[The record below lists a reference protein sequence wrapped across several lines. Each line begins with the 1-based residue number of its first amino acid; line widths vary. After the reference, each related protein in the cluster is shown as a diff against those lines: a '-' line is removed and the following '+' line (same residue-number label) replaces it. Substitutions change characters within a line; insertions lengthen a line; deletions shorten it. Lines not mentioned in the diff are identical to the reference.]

1 MSPYYNLA
9 NAIIVQAVK
18 DYRKALRH
26 YNRDPQKDKSA
37 NEVAELECFFTSEWF
52 EQLSDLNGRICRNY
66 IDSVGGFERFAE
78 WGLI

>member
-18 DYRKALRH
+18 DYRKALIL
-26 YNRDPQKDKSA
+26 YNRDPMKDKFA

-52 EQLSDLNGRICRNY
+52 VQLSDLNGKSIMEKVRGMIRTG
-66 IDSVGGFERFAE
+66 VAA
-78 WGLI
+78 

>member
-9 NAIIVQAVK
+9 NAIIVQAVT

-52 EQLSDLNGRICRNY
+52 EQLSDLNGRSIMEQVRVM
-66 IDSVGGFERFAE
+66 IRTEVAA
-78 WGLI
+78 

>member
-37 NEVAELECFFTSEWF
+37 NEVSMMPSSIARTMSH
-52 EQLSDLNGRICRNY
+52 S
-66 IDSVGGFERFAE
+66 GGP
-78 WGLI
+78 I

>member
-18 DYRKALRH
+18 DYRKALRY

-37 NEVAELECFFTSEWF
+37 NEVAELECFWKMPSP
-52 EQLSDLNGRICRNY
+52 
-66 IDSVGGFERFAE
+66 V
-78 WGLI
+78 